1 MRSRGSNCRGRS
13 GPSHVTGDGIATGP
27 RTWQADGSSRGATI
41 GIALGGTQG
50 RNWAEEH
57 GDSQSEPLFSP
68 PTDQRREPCEGCG
81 VSLVRG
87 VAVRTDSTLCS
98 RRHQRPRRSVLVAL
112 AVLAATIPIATFP
125 DTEASASTAQTSS
138 TNLARDTR
146 ITARAA
152 RQEQRIARR
161 AARVARQ
168 EQRSATK
175 AARPPTHI
183 VPQVAGISI
192 TAPTTPS
199 APNLPAAVVLDS
211 IRLQD
216 ALNRWTAAHPEV
228 GAMTVAL
235 RANGH
240 TWSGSASTVTAIDGP
255 DPAATYRVLSI
266 TKTIT
271 AALILRAVEAGR
283 LTLDGP
289 LPTLNGVDAPLPVG
303 LTVRLLLR
311 HQSGFVDYAS
321 APGFRP
327 DEAVTPKRAVEL
339 TLRAGLATA
348 PGTTTVYTN
357 SNYLYLG
364 LLLEQVEGRSYADL
378 VTGLVSPLG
387 LTATHVDPPNRLG
400 WAGFSSGGVMS
411 TVSDISVWGD
421 ALFTPGRVLT
431 DASLREMS
439 LFGDGR
445 TGLGVWGYG
454 GSSTPGGN
462 QKFSAIG
469 HHTASGGM
477 FVFPADNFV
486 LVMHAEVAGGDTAE
500 GARSLAEQLRNVI
513 SS

>member
-1 MRSRGSNCRGRS
+1 M
-13 GPSHVTGDGIATGP
+13 
-27 RTWQADGSSRGATI
+27 
-41 GIALGGTQG
+41 
-50 RNWAEEH
+50 
-57 GDSQSEPLFSP
+57 
-68 PTDQRREPCEGCG
+68 
-81 VSLVRG
+81 VRG
-87 VAVRTDSTLCS
+87 VAVRTDSTLCA

-112 AVLAATIPIATFP
+112 VVLAATIPIATFP
-125 DTEASASTAQTSS
+125 DTEASASTAQTVS

-152 RQEQRIARR
+152 RAARQEQRIARR
-161 AARVARQ
+161 AARIARQ

-192 TAPTTPS
+192 SAPTTPS
-199 APNLPAAVVLDS
+199 APNLPAPAAVALDPL
-211 IRLQD
+211 RLQD

-235 RANGH
+235 RTNGH
-240 TWSGSASTVTAIDGP
+240 TWSGSSSVTAVEAP
-255 DPAATYRVLSI
+255 DPAATYRILSI

-289 LPTLNGVDAPLPVG
+289 LPTLNGVDAPLPAG

-411 TVSDISVWGD
+411 TVSDIALWGD
-421 ALFTPGRVLT
+421 ALFNPGRVLT
-431 DASLREMS
+431 DASLREMAS
-439 LFGDGR
+439 FGDGR
-445 TGLGVWGYG
+445 TGLGVWGYAS
-454 GSSTPGGN
+454 SSTPGSG

>member
-1 MRSRGSNCRGRS
+1 M
-13 GPSHVTGDGIATGP
+13 
-27 RTWQADGSSRGATI
+27 
-41 GIALGGTQG
+41 
-50 RNWAEEH
+50 
-57 GDSQSEPLFSP
+57 
-68 PTDQRREPCEGCG
+68 
-81 VSLVRG
+81 VRG
-87 VAVRTDSTLCS
+87 VAVRIDSTLCA

-125 DTEASASTAQTSS
+125 DTEASASTAQTVS
-138 TNLARDTR
+138 TNRARDTR
-146 ITARAA
+146 ITARAARAA

-161 AARVARQ
+161 AARIARQ

-199 APNLPAAVVLDS
+199 TPNLPASAAVALDPL
-211 IRLQD
+211 RLQD

-235 RANGH
+235 RTNGH
-240 TWSGSASTVTAIDGP
+240 TWSGSSSVTAVEVP
-255 DPAATYRVLSI
+255 DPAATYRILSI

-289 LPTLNGVDAPLPVG
+289 LPTLNGVDAPLPAG

-364 LLLEQVEGRSYADL
+364 LLLEQVEGRSYPDL
-378 VTGLVSPLG
+378 VTGLVGPLG

-411 TVSDISVWGD
+411 TVSDIALWGD

-431 DASLREMS
+431 DASLREMA

-454 GSSTPGGN
+454 GSSTPGGI

-477 FVFPADNFV
+477 FVFPANNFV